1 MVVAGLLWRF
11 ECLAPRGATAN
22 GASGVGLRGP
32 NALCEGEELDFDRTV
47 KIAAMFWP
55 PGATN
60 SCSERSERLLFDSFE
75 QLELGV
81 FELVVVE
88 VAALMHALDL
98 LGHRHQLRS

>member
-60 SCSERSERLLFDSFE
+60 PARPLESEANGTESLA
-75 QLELGV
+75 V
-81 FELVVVE
+81 KV
-88 VAALMHALDL
+88 
-98 LGHRHQLRS
+98 